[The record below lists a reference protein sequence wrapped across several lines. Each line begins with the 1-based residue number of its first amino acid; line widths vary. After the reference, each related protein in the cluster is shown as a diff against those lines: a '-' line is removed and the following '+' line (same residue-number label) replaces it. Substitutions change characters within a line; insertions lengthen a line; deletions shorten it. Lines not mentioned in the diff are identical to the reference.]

1 MDAALSIIL
10 VNYSKVMFLGGLV
23 GFLEVFWFGMEDF
36 GEWGPDWEIS
46 GRDLAFGRG
55 KGWGEG
61 ADMG

>member
-1 MDAALSIIL
+1 M
-10 VNYSKVMFLGGLV
+10 

-55 KGWGEG
+55 KGWGEL